1 MLVSIILLQ
10 VSSIWTTIFLCS
22 SGVFT
27 HLICVLAVLHWTE
40 MLVVHIEQAVRQWYE
55 TSYYYL
61 GPGGSGRGL
70 DLSGVTASHKFILT
84 TKLAAVRHLFDQR
97 SMIIDSAQYKL
108 SSYPAMTDFYLPARS
123 QWGTALIHGAICLS
137 RISQNIMKIILLSP
151 EGGGRMFLHA
161 SQLNE
166 IQPHFLDLIWSL
178 RGSRTIKSVVIVLV
192 NNRSLHGL
200 LWPGVFYDLP
210 RWDFLD
216 VFISFM

>member
-61 GPGGSGRGL
+61 RTGGRPGL

-97 SMIIDSAQYKL
+97 SMIIDSGQYKL
-108 SSYPAMTDFYLPARS
+108 SSDSSYTDFYLPARS
-123 QWGTALIHGAICLS
+123 HRRTAYLSGIYQNCMKNELSVWRLYYCHQRAGKDVPSCKSVKWNTTSLS
-137 RISQNIMKIILLSP
+137 RPYLITPREQNYQKCCHCSC
-151 EGGGRMFLHA
+151 
-161 SQLNE
+161 
-166 IQPHFLDLIWSL
+166 
-178 RGSRTIKSVVIVLV
+178 
-192 NNRSLHGL
+192 
-200 LWPGVFYDLP
+200 
-210 RWDFLD
+210 
-216 VFISFM
+216 